1 MSSPSLDVPA
11 APPHRTLSRTA
22 TAIVVVAPFL
32 GVLCAIGL
40 LWDVAVGPL
49 DLALFAAFYFLTGL
63 GITVGYHRLFTHA
76 SFEAPHW
83 LRALLAI
90 LGSLALQGSVTSW
103 AAEHRKHH
111 AFSDVDGDP
120 HSPHAGRGA
129 GLRARAA
136 GILHA
141 HMGWFFTTKGVA
153 AAEARYRRDLDADR
167 VIRTIDRAYPLW
179 IALTF
184 AIPFLVG
191 YAAGGL
197 DRGLQAFVWAGLVRI
212 FIVHHLTWSINS
224 VCHAFGTRP
233 FRARDESRNN
243 WLLALPT
250 LGEAWHNN
258 HHAFPGSAIFG
269 LDRRQLDVGG
279 LVILGLER
287 LGIVRRVNRPAESQR
302 DARRAR

>member
-1 MSSPSLDVPA
+1 MATPTLELPA
-11 APPHRTLSRTA
+11 APSRRVFSRAA
-22 TAIVVVAPFL
+22 TAIVVIAPFL
-32 GVLCAIGL
+32 GVCSAIGL

-49 DLALFAAFYFLTGL
+49 DLVLLVGLWFLTGL

-76 SFEAPHW
+76 SFEAPGW

-111 AFSDVDGDP
+111 AFSDVEGDP
-120 HSPHAGRGA
+120 HSPHAGRNA
-129 GLRARAA
+129 GFPGRVA
-136 GILHA
+136 GIWHA

-153 AAEARYRRDLDADR
+153 ASQARYRRDLDADPVVR
-167 VIRTIDRAYPLW
+167 LIDRAYPLW
-179 IALTF
+179 IVLTF

-191 YAAGGL
+191 YAAGGVG
-197 DRGLQAFVWAGLVRI
+197 RGVQALVWGGLVRV

-258 HHAFPGSAIFG
+258 HHAFPGSAVFG

-287 LGIVRRVNRPAESQR
+287 LGIVRRVNRPAEAQR
-302 DARRAR
+302 DARRLD